1 MEPSKTTNLTAN
13 HLVTKEDL
21 QEFQKSLLHQ
31 LQEIVQKNKEPK
43 KWLRVSEVKE
53 VLKISASTIQTL
65 RINGTLSYTK
75 LSGMYYYNYE
85 DIEKLINSNFKEV
98 EKQPKVFRIKRHN
111 N

>member
-1 MEPSKTTNLTAN
+1 MESKTNVLTAN
-13 HLVTKEDL
+13 QLLTKEDL
-21 QEFQKSLLHQ
+21 LEFQKALLHQ
-31 LQEIVQKNKEPK
+31 LQEIIQKNKEPK

-65 RINGTLSYTK
+65 RINGTLSHAK
-75 LSGMYYYNYE
+75 ISGMYYYNYE

-98 EKQPKVFRIKRHN
+98 DKQPKVFRIKRRN